1 MPSPKAYGN
10 VTPLRARVAPRPAE
24 KPPQVLQPTNPPVKQ
39 PIQAPAP
46 VPAPAPQVAT
56 NATQS
61 APVVVT
67 PPAPVTIPAPAPVPE
82 RPPARPERTTAKIDT
97 VAERAALLERDL
109 AFSAASE
116 KKGAV
121 EAFYEFLASDATL
134 LREGEPPIK
143 GKETIR
149 VRMAAGQQGTMTW
162 KPEEASIAAHAD
174 MGFTWGTYVFHSQG
188 PERRINRG
196 QYVTVWEKQGGQW
209 KVVLS
214 SSSANPSPPQRRSD
228 LGPQ

>member
-1 MPSPKAYGN
+1 MRSPKAYGD
-10 VTPLRARVAPRPAE
+10 VTPLRARLAPPPAE
-24 KPPQVLQPTNPPVKQ
+24 KPAVLPRTNPPVTS
-39 PIQAPAP
+39 PIQTPAS
-46 VPAPAPQVAT
+46 VPAPQQATAAP
-56 NATQS
+56 TQP

-67 PPAPVTIPAPAPVPE
+67 PPAPASTPAQTPAVERPLPKPE
-82 RPPARPERTTAKIDT
+82 RPTPRIDVAAERT
-97 VAERAALLERDL
+97 ALLERDL
-109 AFSAASE
+109 AFSATSE

-121 EAFYEFLASDATL
+121 EAFYEFLAADATL

-162 KPEEASIAAHAD
+162 KPEEASVAAHAE

-188 PERRINRG
+188 TERRTSRG

-214 SSSANPSPPQRRSD
+214 SSSANPTPAQRRSD